1 MFSIFKDNQVVT
13 ETLRHYVSRK
23 LEAYGGPKYAYTVIN
38 KKNPLQILVVSDY
51 PDEWAKLY
59 NANNFQLIDPV
70 ILTALTRFSP
80 FAWDDDITLLS
91 DLRFK
96 KIFTASRK
104 YNIINGFTFVLHDH
118 LNNLA
123 LLSLIIDKKTDS
135 EERITAVPGD
145 LQILLIDIHQQMYK
159 LSQNKNSGTLSS
171 GKQGEKCIFTAREN
185 EVLYWASMGKTYA
198 DIANITGISVRTV
211 KFHMGNVVRKL
222 GVNNARQAIRL
233 GIELLIIKPV
243 R

>member
-13 ETLRHYVSRK
+13 ETLHHYVSRK
-23 LEAYGGPKYAYTVIN
+23 LEPYGSPKYAYTVLS
-38 KKNPLQILVVSDY
+38 KKNPLQVFIVSDY
-51 PDEWAKLY
+51 PEEWVNLY
-59 NANNFQLIDPV
+59 YSNNFQLIDPV
-70 ILTALTRFSP
+70 ILTALTRLSP
-80 FAWDDDITLLS
+80 FAWDDNITLLS
-91 DLRFK
+91 DLKFK
-96 KIFTASRK
+96 KIFSASRK
-104 YNIINGFTFVLHDH
+104 YNIINGFTFVLHDY

-123 LLSLIIDKKTDS
+123 ILSLIIDQKLDI
-135 EERITAVPGD
+135 EERITNGLGD
-145 LQILLIDIHQQMYK
+145 LQVLLIDIHQQMYK
-159 LSQNKNSGTLSS
+159 LSQTKKSGTVFS
-171 GKQGEKCIFTAREN
+171 GKQGEKSIFTAREN

-211 KFHMGNVVRKL
+211 KFHMGNVVRKP